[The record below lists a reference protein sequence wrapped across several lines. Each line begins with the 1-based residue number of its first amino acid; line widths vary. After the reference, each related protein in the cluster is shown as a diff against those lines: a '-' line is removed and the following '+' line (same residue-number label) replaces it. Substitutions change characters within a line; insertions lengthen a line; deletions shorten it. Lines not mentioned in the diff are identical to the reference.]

1 MLTRRNLLSRVAPG
15 AALVAGIA
23 LLASA
28 LNLSA
33 QEKKYAW
40 PKYFNV
46 ITPAVGTANH
56 SLAVAWTAEFSNMT
70 GSRARV
76 LPAPNGYARTEWL
89 NSGEGRLSLYQP
101 SDYFDQLDAVEGYA
115 SRIAGPSDTRLIN
128 MNLVTAWGYM
138 VRGDSSIKSI
148 DDVKKGTRIS
158 YYRGSSFILAG
169 MDALLAYR
177 GLTRDDVELVEI
189 GSYSANTNVVVEGRA
204 DVTFTSP
211 ISGPSYQAEAAPNG
225 IRWLE
230 LPPREKNPAAFD
242 KYRAIQPGYIPQK
255 TAAGVKSA
263 IGIRMDHAY
272 QANHVRADEDQAFVY
287 ELAKWMDVNHD
298 KFKAKF
304 NHAYMMSIDNLVAYL
319 DAGALTPL
327 HEGTIA
333 YLKEKKLWKPDYQK
347 RQDTLVDLAKKR
359 VALYKEAL
367 EAATDKG
374 YSTVPGNKEWLAL
387 WAEVRKKSGQE
398 KPFGLEV
405 LALD

>member
-1 MLTRRNLLSRVAPG
+1 MFRNRLGAGLMAGAVALAG
-15 AALVAGIA
+15 VVLAIGTHQSAAQDKFV
-23 LLASA
+23 
-28 LNLSA
+28 
-33 QEKKYAW
+33 W

-46 ITPAVGTANH
+46 ITPSVGTANH
-56 SLAVAWTAEFSNMT
+56 SLAVAWTAEFSNAT

-128 MNLVTAWGYM
+128 MNLVTGWGYM

-148 DDVKKGTRIS
+148 DDIKKGTRVAF
-158 YYRGSSFILAG
+158 YKGSSFILAG
-169 MDALLAYR
+169 MDAMLAYR
-177 GLTRDDVELVEI
+177 GLTREDVELVEI
-189 GSYSANTNVVVEGRA
+189 GSYGANTNVVVEGRA

-230 LPPREKNPAAFD
+230 LPERDKNPTAYD

-255 TAAGVKSA
+255 TTAGVKSA
-263 IGIRMDHAY
+263 IGVRMDHAY
-272 QANHVRADEDQAFVY
+272 QANHVLAKDDAEFVY
-287 ELAKWMDVNHD
+287 QLAKWMDVNHD
-298 KFKAKF
+298 KFKKKF
-304 NHAYMMSIDNLVAYL
+304 NHAHMMSIDNLVAYL

-327 HEGTIA
+327 HEGTIR
-333 YLKEKKLWKPDYQK
+333 YLKEKKLWKPAYQA
-347 RQDTLVDLAKKR
+347 RQDKIVALATKR

-374 YSTVPGNKEWLAL
+374 LSTVPGNKQWLAL
-387 WAEVRKKSGQE
+387 WDEFRKKNGQE